1 MHDAAA
7 LLIALIF
14 LIVSFFV
21 ALIAPKGKCKL
32 LWLFAWFM
40 VFFADGFITSAIFH
54 YYGNLYGK
62 INIYEK
68 PATRGYYAG
77 EKKFDRWFPEVNQL
91 TSQDY
96 TKDVAFTMLIN
107 GDLDYIDYRV
117 QAEDSPNNGKF
128 FRVYVDNDTSNNCF
142 MSVDEELKKYLS
154 DKKIPYPEFKQ
165 LYDEYHSKP
174 SEYKEIYYNAWF
186 DNEERK
192 KSYPQQQRIVVDKII
207 KIVQERYKSPN
218 PINRNGKVFTW
229 DDYQIEWVIDRL
241 QDVDKKME
249 YYKQIYKDKCIARKE
264 INEDEIADIELVLE
278 KENRMTNWRIE
289 PAPNIKTFLDDLI
302 GLSFN
307 YGGIIKDRKTGRIL
321 ADNIYENVRYQGALG
336 ESFIKAFGSESRGY
350 GISCDSGREKYLDV
364 CNQKMIEEF
373 FKGAGR

>member
-21 ALIAPKGKCKL
+21 ALIAPKGKRKL

-40 VFFADGFITSAIFH
+40 VFFGDIVVLKAIMA
-54 YYGNLYGK
+54 YYDFKYAK

-68 PATRGYYAG
+68 PAIRAYYAG
-77 EKKFDRWFPEVNQL
+77 EREIVEWNRSGFPLINPTNWL
-91 TSQDY
+91 NFPANTTDANFIS
-96 TKDVAFTMLIN
+96 LIN
-107 GDLDYIDYRV
+107 GYVNFIDYK
-117 QAEDSPNNGKF
+117 EKSENPITNGKY
-128 FRVYVDNDTSNNCF
+128 FRIYLDDYTAKECFLSAKLSTSGF
-142 MSVDEELKKYLS
+142 LKSIPITYEELN
-154 DKKIPYPEFKQ
+154 IFFNQ
-165 LYDEYHSKP
+165 LQPNHE
-174 SEYKEIYYNAWF
+174 SE
-186 DNEERK
+186 
-192 KSYPQQQRIVVDKII
+192 DKII
-207 KIVQERYKSPN
+207 REIKSLLDDRNASTIDIKPSKILSYIKYN
-218 PINRNGKVFTW
+218 MK
-229 DDYQIEWVIDRL
+229 DL
-241 QDVDKKME
+241 
-249 YYKQIYKDKCIARKE
+249 KQIYKDKCVARKE

-278 KENRMTNWRIE
+278 KENRMTDWRIE

-307 YGGIIKDRKTGRIL
+307 YGGIIKDRKTGKIL

-350 GISCDSGREKYLDV
+350 GISCDSGREKYLDI

-373 FKGAGR
+373 FRKDRK

>member
-21 ALIAPKGKCKL
+21 ALIAPKGKRKL
-32 LWLFAWFM
+32 LWLFAWFL
-40 VFFADGFITSAIFH
+40 VFFSDFILLRVVMA
-54 YYGNLYGK
+54 YYDFKYAK
-62 INIYEK
+62 INVYEK
-68 PATRGYYAG
+68 PAIHAYYAG
-77 EKKFDRWFPEVNQL
+77 EREIVEWNRSAFPLIDPTNWL
-91 TSQDY
+91 NFPANTTDANFIS
-96 TKDVAFTMLIN
+96 LIN
-107 GDLDYIDYRV
+107 GYVNFIDYKEKSKNP
-117 QAEDSPNNGKF
+117 ATNGKY
-128 FRVYVDNDTSNNCF
+128 FRIYLDDYTAQECF
-142 MSVDEELKKYLS
+142 LSAKLSTRGFLKSIPITYEELN
-154 DKKIPYPEFKQ
+154 IFFNQ
-165 LYDEYHSKP
+165 LQSNHE
-174 SEYKEIYYNAWF
+174 SE
-186 DNEERK
+186 
-192 KSYPQQQRIVVDKII
+192 DKII
-207 KIVQERYKSPN
+207 REIKSLLDDRNASTIDIKPSKILSYIKYN
-218 PINRNGKVFTW
+218 MK
-229 DDYQIEWVIDRL
+229 DL
-241 QDVDKKME
+241 
-249 YYKQIYKDKCIARKE
+249 KQIYKDKCVARKE

-350 GISCDSGREKYLDV
+350 GISCDSGREKYLEV